1 MNAHTN
7 KSILPWSRPLWLLVL
22 AVMLVF
28 GFYQQ
33 RAKVQLNHYIQVLQ
47 ENPDVAN
54 MSPKLRHNW
63 WLDNQQPQ
71 RIHYYTMEHTWSGF
85 HCYSLSELALMK
97 WALSIGILLAFF
109 GLDALF
115 LQTTGHF
122 ERWPWLMVMYS
133 IAGIVMGGF
142 LILVPGKA
150 GYSVAHE
157 FLAFLQS
164 PLPSFLIVLVPSLFE
179 RRMPRSITKG

>member
-63 WLDNQQPQ
+63 WLDNQQHQ
-71 RIHYYTMEHTWSGF
+71 RIHYYTM
-85 HCYSLSELALMK
+85 
-97 WALSIGILLAFF
+97 
-109 GLDALF
+109 
-115 LQTTGHF
+115 
-122 ERWPWLMVMYS
+122 
-133 IAGIVMGGF
+133 
-142 LILVPGKA
+142 
-150 GYSVAHE
+150 
-157 FLAFLQS
+157 
-164 PLPSFLIVLVPSLFE
+164 
-179 RRMPRSITKG
+179 